1 MYPAVL
7 KSCAVANTSAHWM
20 PLLFFLTLYGAWWA
34 LPSVYVVYFCCM
46 ELYYYY
52 KQTRKKTQIPQI
64 LIFFNKEYSVF
75 PNLQCASCW
84 FPFIVLPL
92 PCPLSAPP
100 PPSPPSTPVPT
111 NPPTHLL
118 SCCDKDRRF
127 PRLLHRRAL
136 NESICCHSWWSF
148 SLRRLKTQC
157 ATCSLDSE
165 PLTHG
170 SKVISCLLGYADKL
184 SSWNAKSGK
193 LHCLSFLYLK
203 FKLQFSSVLRVN
215 AM

>member
-7 KSCAVANTSAHWM
+7 ESCAVANTSAHWM

-46 ELYYYY
+46 DLYYYY
-52 KQTRKKTQIPQI
+52 KQTKKTQIPHI

-92 PCPLSAPP
+92 PCPYLPP
-100 PPSPPSTPVPT
+100 LHPPSPPTSSPAVTKIDNFHASSITGPEWVY
-111 NPPTHLL
+111 LL
-118 SCCDKDRRF
+118 SFMVIVLTETLENAVCYSQS
-127 PRLLHRRAL
+127 RL
-136 NESICCHSWWSF
+136 
-148 SLRRLKTQC
+148 
-157 ATCSLDSE
+157 E

-170 SKVISCLLGYADKL
+170 CKVISCPPGCADDL
-184 SSWNAKSGK
+184 SSWK
-193 LHCLSFLYLK
+193 
-203 FKLQFSSVLRVN
+203 
-215 AM
+215 

>member
-7 KSCAVANTSAHWM
+7 ESCAVANTSAHWM

-46 ELYYYY
+46 DLYYYY
-52 KQTRKKTQIPQI
+52 KQTKKTQIPHI

-92 PCPLSAPP
+92 PCPYLPSLH
-100 PPSPPSTPVPT
+100 PPSPPTSSPAVTKIDNFHASSITGPEWVY
-111 NPPTHLL
+111 LL
-118 SCCDKDRRF
+118 SFMVIVLTETLENAVCYSQS
-127 PRLLHRRAL
+127 RL
-136 NESICCHSWWSF
+136 
-148 SLRRLKTQC
+148 
-157 ATCSLDSE
+157 E

-170 SKVISCLLGYADKL
+170 CKVISCPPGCADDL
-184 SSWNAKSGK
+184 SSWK
-193 LHCLSFLYLK
+193 
-203 FKLQFSSVLRVN
+203 
-215 AM
+215 

>member
-100 PPSPPSTPVPT
+100 PLLPLPLPPPLS
-111 NPPTHLL
+111 PPTHLPTSSPAVTKIDDFHAYFIAGPWMSL
-118 SCCDKDRRF
+118 SAVIHGDRSHWDAWKR
-127 PRLLHRRAL
+127 
-136 NESICCHSWWSF
+136 
-148 SLRRLKTQC
+148 
-157 ATCSLDSE
+157 
-165 PLTHG
+165 
-170 SKVISCLLGYADKL
+170 
-184 SSWNAKSGK
+184 
-193 LHCLSFLYLK
+193 
-203 FKLQFSSVLRVN
+203 SVLLAV
-215 AM
+215 